1 MRFYSSSTLSAV
13 WLVACGLYVPAAEAD
28 DEPALARTATAAAG
42 ANDLELDPQEGLA
55 FVVEPGARISHEGF
69 DPASEPDCQ
78 VLRSDGKA
86 VYRMW
91 WTTRRYDGQKATG
104 ENRWSSHTSVST
116 NGLEFRYERGPEF
129 RSGRITNRTDR
140 DLLRLPDGRWRA
152 YTLIGG
158 GNPWY
163 CVDSYLADGQAE
175 NWKWEPGIRVNF
187 GQSGDWDTTAVRAP
201 EGVLLKDGRIRVY
214 YIGWNG
220 ASGPYASNR
229 QPGERWRILSALS
242 ADGLEFVKEP
252 GVRIDLDPAAD
263 PPHGEVAMAKPLVVR
278 LTDGRWRMYFAAP
291 CVIDADAANSSSRRL
306 LLSAVS
312 SDGLAWRREP
322 GVRLFSEEG
331 APASGWYPSLVRT
344 TNGLLRLYYDSGA
357 IRSAVERSSARKE
370 RTRDSVP

>member
-1 MRFYSSSTLSAV
+1 LS
-13 WLVACGLYVPAAEAD
+13 VPAAEGGDKPVRAQS
-28 DEPALARTATAAAG
+28 ATAAAG
-42 ANDLELDPQEGLA
+42 ANDLELDPRQGLA
-55 FVVEPGARISHEGF
+55 FVVEPGARIAHEGF
-69 DPASEPDCQ
+69 EPASEPDCQ
-78 VLRSDGKA
+78 VFQTNGKT

-104 ENRWSSHTSVST
+104 ENRWSSHVSVST
-116 NGLEFRYERGPEF
+116 DGLDFRYERGPEF

-140 DLLRLPDGRWRA
+140 DLIRLPDGGWRA

-163 CVDSYLADGQAE
+163 CVDSYLADEQAR

-201 EGVLLKDGRIRVY
+201 EAVLLKDGRIRVY

-220 ASGPYASNR
+220 ASGPYASDK
-229 QPGERWRILSALS
+229 QPGERWRIVSAVS
-242 ADGLEFVKEP
+242 ADGLDFVKEP
-252 GVRIDLDPAAD
+252 GVRIDVDPDAN

-278 LTDGRWRMYFAAP
+278 LTDGRWRMYFAALS
-291 CVIDADAANSSSRRL
+291 VVDGDASNVSQTRL

-312 SDGLAWRREP
+312 SDGLGWRREP
-322 GVRLFSEEG
+322 GVRLFNEQG

-344 TNGLLRLYYDSGA
+344 AKGALRLYYDNGA
-357 IRSAVERSSARKE
+357 IRSAVERSSAQDD
-370 RTRDSVP
+370 RTRDPVP